1 MGHTYPMHWALYHL
15 ACIISF
21 VILSIIFVICILNY
35 NDPASS
41 TFITMITCI
50 TIASLFGCIY
60 TGRHLKNRKITYK
73 DEIPSSSTIEKS

>member
-1 MGHTYPMHWALYHL
+1 MGHTYSIQWALYHL
-15 ACIISF
+15 ICIISLIIF
-21 VILSIIFVICILNY
+21 GIIFVICIHNY

-60 TGRHLKNRKITYK
+60 TGRHLKKKKITYK
-73 DEIPSSSTIEKS
+73 DEIPSSSTTKK

>member
-1 MGHTYPMHWALYHL
+1 MGHAYPMNWALYHL
-15 ACIISF
+15 VCIISF

-50 TIASLFGCIY
+50 TIVSLFGCIY
-60 TGRHLKNRKITYK
+60 TGRHLKKKKITYK
-73 DEIPSSSTIEKS
+73 DEIPFSSTTKK

>member
-41 TFITMITCI
+41 TFITMVTCI

-60 TGRHLKNRKITYK
+60 TGIHLKRRKITYK
-73 DEIPSSSTIEKS
+73 DKILSSSTTKK

>member
-1 MGHTYPMHWALYHL
+1 MHWALYHL

-21 VILSIIFVICILNY
+21 VILSIIFVIYILNY

-60 TGRHLKNRKITYK
+60 TGRHLKKKKITYK
-73 DEIPSSSTIEKS
+73 DEILSSSTIKK

>member
-1 MGHTYPMHWALYHL
+1 MGHAYPIPWALYHL

-21 VILSIIFVICILNY
+21 VILSVVFVICILNY

-41 TFITMITCI
+41 TFTTMITCI

-60 TGRHLKNRKITYK
+60 TGRHLKKRKITYK
-73 DEIPSSSTIEKS
+73 DKIPSSSTTKK

>member
-1 MGHTYPMHWALYHL
+1 MGHTYPMYLALYHL
-15 ACIISF
+15 VCIVLF
-21 VILSIIFVICILNY
+21 VIFSIIFAICIFNY

-60 TGRHLKNRKITYK
+60 TGRHLKKKKITYK

>member
-15 ACIISF
+15 LCII
-21 VILSIIFVICILNY
+21 LFVICILNY
-35 NDPASS
+35 NDPTNS

-60 TGRHLKNRKITYK
+60 TGRCLKKRKITYK